1 LMQSENG
8 RHFYEGLNPKR
19 WKIYY
24 AYPRLTADQQW
35 CIAKGNTA
43 GKTHEKVLIIK

>member
-1 LMQSENG
+1 MQSENG

-19 WKIYY
+19 WKNYY

-35 CIAKGNTA
+35 SIATGNADKGDN
-43 GKTHEKVLIIK
+43 KLHLV